1 MAAYGRNAV
10 AEAPSALK
18 SLHFHD
24 GITPL
29 KTVDH
34 EPKIAVLDQED
45 LIAQGINT
53 AQLVKGA
60 KKVDALG
67 SCTANTTIEALSN
80 LLSLHAFASLVEML
94 STMFTSTQTIY
105 ADTVTAEK
113 AAIVF
118 YNRCTR
124 QTGQSSQEWPPTD
137 CGSSGPYIVQECETL
152 KVAGGAKIAHGADNI
167 VSLMQSGGIMC
178 GSPFLNAWEEP
189 NAAGFID
196 GNGSSAT
203 LQAQI
208 AQGVAGGH
216 EYFLSAIEK
225 LTLLRTG
232 RVDDRNT
239 VIRIRN
245 HWTPS
250 WGDHG
255 SARVHLSTLVALGNQ
270 ADFRQLQAAPQPA

>member
-1 MAAYGRNAV
+1 MPIYGRNAV
-10 AEAPSALK
+10 AEPLSALN

-45 LIAQGINT
+45 LLAQGIRT
-53 AQLVKGA
+53 SQLIKGA
-60 KKVDALG
+60 RNVDALG
-67 SCTANTTIEALSN
+67 SCTANTVIEALSN
-80 LLSLHAFASLVEML
+80 LLTAQRFASNIEAL

-105 ADTVTAEK
+105 TDTITAEK

-118 YNRCTR
+118 YHRCTD
-124 QTGQSSQEWPPTD
+124 QTGQSSEEWPPTD
-137 CGSSGPYIVQECETL
+137 CGSSGPYIVSLCQQL
-152 KVAGGAKIAHGADNI
+152 GVASGAKIAHGADNI
-167 VSLMQSGGIMC
+167 VSLMQGGGIMC

-189 NAAGFID
+189 NALGFID
-196 GNGSSAT
+196 GDGSPAT

-208 AQGVAGGH
+208 RQGVAGGH

-225 LTLLRTG
+225 LTLLGTG
-232 RVDDRNT
+232 HVDARNT
-239 VIRIRN
+239 VVRFRN
-245 HWTPS
+245 HWTRS

-255 SARVHLSTLVALGNQ
+255 SARVHLSTLVSLGGQ
-270 ADFRQLQAAPQPA
+270 ADFRQLTPATA